1 MELQNRLI
9 VSASPHLHSG
19 ETASKIMWSVFLAL
33 IPAGIAGVAIFGV
46 NALRIIITSILSCVI
61 SEALI
66 QKMTNRRITIID
78 GSAALTGLLL
88 AYNLSASV
96 PLWIPA
102 AGGFFAIAICKQVF
116 GGLGANIF
124 NPALGA
130 RAFLLAS
137 WPKQMTNFPKP
148 LSIDAVTSATP
159 LVMFKEGK
167 AHALSQI
174 DLTYLDLLFGKRGGC
189 IGEVCIAALLIGAVY
204 LLLKKY
210 IWWQTPIGFVLT
222 LGVLSLVFGAQGIF
236 KGDFLFS
243 VMSGGLVLGAFFMA
257 TDYVTSPM
265 TKQGQ
270 LIFGIACGAIA
281 FVIRRFGGYP
291 EGVSYSIL
299 IMNAFVP
306 LIDRYV
312 KPRPYGSPQSRVKAI
327 YEKTY
332 P

>member
-9 VSASPHLHSG
+9 VSASPHIHG
-19 ETASKIMWSVFLAL
+19 KETVSKVMWAVFLAL
-33 IPAGIAGVAIFGV
+33 IPAGIAGVVIFGIP
-46 NALRIIITSILSCVI
+46 ALRVIIVSILSCII

-66 QKMTNRRITIID
+66 QKLTNRRITITD

-96 PLWIPA
+96 PLWIPV
-102 AGGFFAIAICKQVF
+102 AGGFFAMAICKQVF

-137 WPKQMTNFPKP
+137 WPKQMTEFPKP
-148 LSIDAVTSATP
+148 LSVDAITSATP

-167 AHALSQI
+167 VQALSQL
-174 DLTYLDLLFGKRGGC
+174 DLTYFDMFLGKRGGC
-189 IGEVCIAALLIGAVY
+189 IGEICIAALLIGAAY

-210 IWWQTPIGFVLT
+210 IWWQTPFGFILT
-222 LGVLSLVFGAQGIF
+222 LGFLSWAFGAQGFF

-243 VMSGGLVLGAFFMA
+243 IMSGGLVLGAFFMA

-270 LIFGIACGAIA
+270 LIFGIACGAIV

-291 EGVSYSIL
+291 EGVSYAIL

-312 KPRPYGSPQSRVKAI
+312 KPRPYGQI
-327 YEKTY
+327 
-332 P
+332 